1 MRNASRPRNPNF
13 LLPLGYAGRANNG
26 LVSPDAQH
34 ALYVGDATSFAN
46 LDAADTF
53 DLRLIDRAMTK
64 ADRLIAKPL
73 SEACLVLDENVKL
86 TAKDARDSASAM
98 DRLRNDFFKAIL
110 DAIFV

>member
-1 MRNASRPRNPNF
+1 
-13 LLPLGYAGRANNG
+13 
-26 LVSPDAQH
+26 
-34 ALYVGDATSFAN
+34 
-46 LDAADTF
+46 
-53 DLRLIDRAMTK
+53 MTK

-73 SEACLVLDENVKL
+73 SEACLVFDENVKL